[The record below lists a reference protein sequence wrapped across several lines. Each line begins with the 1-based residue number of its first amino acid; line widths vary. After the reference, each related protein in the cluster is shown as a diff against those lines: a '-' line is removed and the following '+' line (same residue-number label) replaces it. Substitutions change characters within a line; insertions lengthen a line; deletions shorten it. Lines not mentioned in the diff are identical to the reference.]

1 MPINHEIR
9 GAKRRRIGSPAMG
22 PPPFQLPFQYMAL
35 FLLMSTLDQ
44 KKPTSLQL
52 APKFILKLVP
62 SLLPGV
68 YSFLAL
74 SLGAAPMNQNRDKL
88 TKCLRRHLF
97 IGFLKQNPGFLQ
109 IVHRLCWEVQ
119 EKMYRFPKPQMPMLS
134 LVRMI
139 PQYFFHLRKMIGN
152 LVCAS
157 DTSNEIILDIYL
169 TSNKSKHY
177 CLSVNMTCTDR
188 MIVSFS
194 VCLRDEYGD
203 ILLEYSDVE
212 ASDLT
217 RRQFSNGI
225 PPNELTLNSKQK
237 NCASNIRTPV
247 HSLSIFYTNQVRVPY
262 LDPKSKFNDTL
273 DLKIIS
279 CDVYRRLSL

>member
-1 MPINHEIR
+1 
-9 GAKRRRIGSPAMG
+9 
-22 PPPFQLPFQYMAL
+22 
-35 FLLMSTLDQ
+35 
-44 KKPTSLQL
+44 
-52 APKFILKLVP
+52 
-62 SLLPGV
+62 
-68 YSFLAL
+68 
-74 SLGAAPMNQNRDKL
+74 
-88 TKCLRRHLF
+88 
-97 IGFLKQNPGFLQ
+97 
-109 IVHRLCWEVQ
+109 
-119 EKMYRFPKPQMPMLS
+119 
-134 LVRMI
+134 
-139 PQYFFHLRKMIGN
+139 
-152 LVCAS
+152 
-157 DTSNEIILDIYL
+157 
-169 TSNKSKHY
+169 
-177 CLSVNMTCTDR
+177 